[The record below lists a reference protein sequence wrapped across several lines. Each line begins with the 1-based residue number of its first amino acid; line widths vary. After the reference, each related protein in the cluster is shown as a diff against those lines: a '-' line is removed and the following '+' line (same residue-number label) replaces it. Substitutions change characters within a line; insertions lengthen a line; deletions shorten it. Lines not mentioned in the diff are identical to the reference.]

1 MRTSERPSAAGGGR
15 LAATAGRPTPGAR
28 RCAAFTL
35 VEILVVISIIGVL
48 MGLILGGVMAARR
61 HSNIAHTKIIIQLI
75 GAAIDQYQLDW
86 GDYPPGAGGAAG
98 SAELYR
104 ALTSPANPRPYTSGS
119 EPPAA
124 DVDGSGQR
132 VMVDH
137 WRHAIYYT
145 HHRHYAGDPNKDEYR
160 LQSAGPDGQYG
171 TEDDITNWRK

>member
-1 MRTSERPSAAGGGR
+1 MRTSERRPASGAQRSGEGGRRAPSAEH
-15 LAATAGRPTPGAR
+15 R
-28 RCAAFTL
+28 RSGFTL
-35 VEILVVISIIGVL
+35 VEILVVVSIIGVL
-48 MGLILGGVMAARR
+48 MGLILGGVTAARR
-61 HSNIAHTKIIIQLI
+61 HFSVTRTRAIIQLLD
-75 GAAIDQYQLDW
+75 AAIDQYQLEW

-104 ALTSPANPRPYTSGS
+104 TLTSPANLRQYISGS

-132 VMVDH
+132 VLVDH

-145 HHRHYAGDPNKDEYR
+145 HHRHYAGDPNRDEYR

-171 TEDDITNWRK
+171 TEDDIVNWKK